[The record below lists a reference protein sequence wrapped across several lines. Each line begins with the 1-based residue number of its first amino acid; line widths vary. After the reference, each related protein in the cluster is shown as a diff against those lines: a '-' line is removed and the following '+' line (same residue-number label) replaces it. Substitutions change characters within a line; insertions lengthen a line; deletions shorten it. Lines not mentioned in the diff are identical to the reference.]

1 MYFFTRNIYDYMPKM
16 AKNAQTKEET
26 MKKIIF
32 TGGGSGGHV
41 TLNLGLIPLFLQD
54 GWEVVYIGSKNGIE
68 NELIKKIKGVKYY
81 PIATGKLRRYFS
93 WENFKDAMRVPLGV
107 FEAWNIIRKEKP
119 DVVFSKGGFV
129 SFPVVF
135 GAWLNG
141 NKKIYMHESDVTPG
155 LANKMSLPFVSTFFT
170 TFADTADY
178 VSDKNKVRCVGPVLT
193 DRLNNGDAEK
203 ARDMCNFKSDKPV
216 LMFVGGSLG
225 AKSINNAVIKNLEA
239 LLEKYQI
246 IHICGKGQT
255 ALARCEGYAPF
266 EFVDKEFKDLMAL
279 ADVVVSRSGSNAIFE
294 LLSQKKPM
302 LLVPLPSTSSRGE
315 QSLNAKSF
323 QKQGF
328 AEILTDDKVETD
340 LLTAVD
346 NVFKYR
352 QDYITNMENAE
363 WKRTSNR
370 ELFEVICG
378 DAQV

>member
-1 MYFFTRNIYDYMPKM
+1 M
-16 AKNAQTKEET
+16 
-26 MKKIIF
+26 
-32 TGGGSGGHV
+32 
-41 TLNLGLIPLFLQD
+41 
-54 GWEVVYIGSKNGIE
+54 
-68 NELIKKIKGVKYY
+68 
-81 PIATGKLRRYFS
+81 
-93 WENFKDAMRVPLGV
+93 
-107 FEAWNIIRKEKP
+107 
-119 DVVFSKGGFV
+119 
-129 SFPVVF
+129 
-135 GAWLNG
+135 
-141 NKKIYMHESDVTPG
+141 
-155 LANKMSLPFVSTFFT
+155 
-170 TFADTADY
+170 
-178 VSDKNKVRCVGPVLT
+178 
-193 DRLNNGDAEK
+193 
-203 ARDMCNFKSDKPV
+203 
-216 LMFVGGSLG
+216 
-225 AKSINNAVIKNLEA
+225 
-239 LLEKYQI
+239 
-246 IHICGKGQT
+246 
-255 ALARCEGYAPF
+255 ARCEGYAPF